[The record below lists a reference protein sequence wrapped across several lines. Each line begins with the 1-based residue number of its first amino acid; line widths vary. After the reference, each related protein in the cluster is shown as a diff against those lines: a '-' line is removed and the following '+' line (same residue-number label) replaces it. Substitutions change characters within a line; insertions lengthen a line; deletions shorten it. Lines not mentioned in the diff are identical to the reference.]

1 MSDSPP
7 TLHIDLASPV
17 PVYRQI
23 ARGLRILLVEGNLA
37 PGHRL
42 PTIRDLAMD
51 LGVHRNTVAEAY
63 RLLADEGWIELR
75 RRRGATVLDRP
86 LPSPG
91 PDAGDRWVR
100 RLNEL
105 IAEALTQGLAPGFL
119 AAALR
124 RAASSIENVIPD
136 TRREQP

>member
-1 MSDSPP
+1 MTHRTPS
-7 TLHIDLASPV
+7 LHIDLASPV

-23 ARGLRILLVEGNLA
+23 ARGLRILLVEGTLA

-42 PTIRDLAMD
+42 PTIRDLAID

-86 LPSPG
+86 LPSPA
-91 PDAGDRWVR
+91 AGAWERWAQ

-105 IAEALTQGLAPGFL
+105 IAEALTEGLTPDRIAT
-119 AAALR
+119 ALR
-124 RAASSIENVIPD
+124 QAAEAIENDVHGQ
-136 TRREQP
+136 RRDQ

>member
-1 MSDSPP
+1 MTDSHP

-91 PDAGDRWVR
+91 PDAGDRWIR

-105 IAEALTQGLAPGFL
+105 IAEALTQGLEPGFL

-124 RAASSIENVIPD
+124 RAAGSIENVIPD

>member
-1 MSDSPP
+1 MTDAPP
-7 TLHIDLASPV
+7 TLAVDLTSPV

-23 ARGLRILLVEGNLA
+23 ARGLRILLVEGKLP

-42 PTIRDLAMD
+42 PTIRELAMD

-75 RRRGATVLDRP
+75 RRRGATVLDRAV
-86 LPSPG
+86 PSPSA
-91 PDAGDRWVR
+91 DAQERWIR

-105 IAEALTQGLAPGFL
+105 IAEALTQGLDARQL

-124 RAASSIENVIPD
+124 KAAGAIDQSSEE
-136 TRREQP
+136 RSKKS